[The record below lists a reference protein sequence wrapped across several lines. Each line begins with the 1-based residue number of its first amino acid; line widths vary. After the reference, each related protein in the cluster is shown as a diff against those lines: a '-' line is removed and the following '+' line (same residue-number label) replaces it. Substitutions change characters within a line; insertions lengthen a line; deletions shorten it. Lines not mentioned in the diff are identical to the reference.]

1 MAFTIPG
8 MPIKTISFKRMNS
21 KHVKSY
27 KIYGIFKDSNYTSG
41 LRTELLEEIKNPSV
55 PNTELTTVKLDYN
68 DNYTWELPNDLFT
81 DREHK
86 FKLFINKAIVSAM
99 YYQYNKYSKLLTIDK
114 NLKPLTVND
123 TIELEY
129 YRDRIK
135 RTFVVSQDCQ
145 IKIEP
150 VFADTYTYG
159 NHNVII

>member
-41 LRTELLEEIKNPSV
+41 LRTELLEELKNPSV

-86 FKLFINKAIVSAM
+86 FKLFINKTIVSTM
-99 YYQYNKYSKLLTIDK
+99 YYQYNK
-114 NLKPLTVND
+114 N
-123 TIELEY
+123 
-129 YRDRIK
+129 IK
-135 RTFVVSQDCQ
+135 A
-145 IKIEP
+145 I
-150 VFADTYTYG
+150 
-159 NHNVII
+159 